1 MQRPLA
7 TVIPGAPCYTAHAP
21 SRWRRYLELT
31 KPKVVALITFTALV
45 GALLAEPGLPPLAR
59 LVWGILGIALAAASA
74 ATLNHVL
81 DRPIDQQMP
90 RTRRRPLPTGQLT
103 TRSALTF
110 AAFLGTAAMAMLAA
124 RVNLL
129 TTLLTALSLIGYAAL
144 YTLWLKH
151 ATPQNIVI
159 GGAAGAAPP
168 VLGWA
173 AVTGSVDSHAL
184 SLFLIVFVWTPPHF
198 WALAIA
204 RRGEYARAG
213 IPMLP
218 VTHGV
223 EYTRRQILLYT
234 VLLVL
239 ATLLP
244 FATHM
249 SGAIYLTCAL
259 CLDTIFL
266 SYALRLNLRG
276 GEALAMRTSRFSE
289 KSLMWLVAALLI
301 DHYLMLPTLTAR
313 LGDFVR

>member
-1 MQRPLA
+1 MQPPLA
-7 TVIPGAPCYTAHAP
+7 TVVPSASCYTARAP
-21 SRWRRYLELT
+21 SHWRRYLELT

-45 GALLAEPGLPPLAR
+45 GALLAEPGLPPLER
-59 LVWGILGIALAAASA
+59 LLWGILGIALAAGSA

-81 DRPIDQQMP
+81 DRRIDAQMT
-90 RTRRRPLPTGQLT
+90 RTRRRPLPTGQLS
-103 TRSALTF
+103 TRNALTF
-110 AAFLGTAAMAMLAA
+110 AALLGIAAVSMLAA

-129 TTLLTALSLIGYAAL
+129 TAVLTLLSLIGYAAL

-151 ATPQNIVI
+151 ATPQNIAI

-173 AVTGSVDSHAL
+173 AVTGGVDANAL
-184 SLFLIVFVWTPPHF
+184 ILFLIVFVWTPPHF
-198 WALAIA
+198 WSLAIA
-204 RRGEYARAG
+204 RRAEYARAS

-223 EYTRRQILLYT
+223 DYTRRQILLYT

-249 SGAIYLTCAL
+249 SGPIYLTCAL

-266 SYALRLNLRG
+266 SYTLRLNLRG
-276 GEALAMRTSRFSE
+276 GEALAMRTFRFSV
-289 KSLMWLVAALLI
+289 KYLMWLFAALLI
-301 DHYLMLPTLTAR
+301 DHYSMLPEVTPR
-313 LGDFVR
+313 LWDLVR